1 MPWGARWGSSGV
13 DQEAE
18 GGGKRVRAFIVV
30 SMRRNRRGRASRLR
44 LKGSFWLLGGLLA
57 GRT

>member
-30 SMRRNRRGRASRLR
+30 SARSGEAV
-44 LKGSFWLLGGLLA
+44 
-57 GRT
+57 